1 MNSTPK
7 SDGTMESPH
16 DLQAGTNNVTRKRGR
31 EEDNS
36 LCQNTTANN
45 ALFSANDA
53 ASNTQASESPAVAHT
68 AHLSVAPP
76 TADSLLQARKKPA
89 FSMNIKKPGGA
100 SVSVRDEHSTRSD
113 EPAIHTAIMAAV
125 PPATGANGVPVSA
138 TSTPLAKPLS
148 TQHVTGPLRVVPAS
162 VFAADEDDDTE
173 EIPIY
178 ARARMRNLGK
188 ETPTSAGPNSF
199 GKTKNGFVDRSK
211 MLARQ
216 AQQAAEAVQNMPK

>member
-1 MNSTPK
+1 MPCFPQMTLRQIRKLRSLQLSHTQRI
-7 SDGTMESPH
+7 SPLRH
-16 DLQAGTNNVTRKRGR
+16 QP
-31 EEDNS
+31 
-36 LCQNTTANN
+36 QTAYYR
-45 ALFSANDA
+45 L
-53 ASNTQASESPAVAHT
+53 E
-68 AHLSVAPP
+68 
-76 TADSLLQARKKPA
+76 KKPA